1 MVGEHIQR
9 HDGSFIIRIWWE
21 RGEASPGARS
31 GASAEAGH
39 WRGWIQHV
47 RNGKHAY
54 FTSLSDMADFIE
66 RETGIQ
72 PAGEQAW
79 GLV

>member
-1 MVGEHIQR
+1 MSSEQARR

-21 RGEASPGARS
+21 RGGE
-31 GASAEAGH
+31 EAGH

-47 RNGKHAY
+47 RNGNHVY
-54 FTSLSDMADFIE
+54 FTNLRDMADFIE
-66 RETGIQ
+66 HETGM
-72 PAGEQAW
+72 PPVDEQAP